1 MSSSPWT
8 PIGSRTSPAE
18 LTWCSTRSGATC
30 SPALLRRGGT
40 LVTIKAAAQLPADRS
55 DIRTVMFIQEASRA
69 QLNELARLIDE
80 GHLRPQVAAVYPL
93 SEAVEAYSAKAAGGM
108 PGRIVLVP

>member
-1 MSSSPWT
+1 
-8 PIGSRTSPAE
+8 
-18 LTWCSTRSGATC
+18 
-30 SPALLRRGGT
+30 
-40 LVTIKAAAQLPADRS
+40 
-55 DIRTVMFIQEASRA
+55 MFIQEASRA